1 MSEVG
6 NNWELIKETLKKE
19 YELSIVAYNTWIAPL
34 KFHSEKDDVITI
46 LIPGEQAHVL
56 NYIVKKY
63 KDFFQVTISEIMDHS
78 YDVEFIL
85 ESQNSNSNNNNKE
98 NSSMEENN
106 SYLLKKSNLVAKYN
120 FDNFVVGSNN
130 SFAHSA
136 ALAVAEAPGE
146 NFNPLFIYGG
156 SGLGKTHLMHSIGH
170 YIIDHN
176 PNMKVL
182 YVNSETFTNEVIES
196 IRSGNSSAMNK
207 LREKYRTV
215 DVLLIDDIQFIIGKE
230 STQEEF
236 FHTFNTLYEAGKAI
250 IISSDKHPKQ
260 METLDERFSS
270 RFQMGLIADI
280 QPPNYE
286 TRAAILYKIAES
298 SKRDISNEII
308 AYIANNIKSN
318 IRELEGAFNKII
330 AYSKINNQSITMELV
345 EEALKDMIYPDKPKM
360 ITPTIIIQ
368 VVAEHYGVNAGD
380 ITSKKRNAEFSF
392 PRQVVMYLCRE
403 LTEVSLP
410 NIAKILDKKDHTTI
424 MHGVKKI
431 EEQMKTDPELI
442 NQIDIIKKKL
452 NSL

>member
-1 MSEVG
+1 MSDVG

-19 YELSIVAYNTWIAPL
+19 YDLSIVAYNTWIAPL
-34 KFHSEKDDVITI
+34 KFHSEKDDIITI
-46 LIPGEQAHVL
+46 LIPGEQSHVL

-78 YDVEFIL
+78 YDVHFIL
-85 ESQNSNSNNNNKE
+85 ESQNNNVTEENNEKAV
-98 NSSMEENN
+98 EENN
-106 SYLLKKSNLVAKYN
+106 SYLYKQANLVAKYT
-120 FDNFVVGSNN
+120 FDNFVVGNN
-130 SFAHSA
+130 NNFAHSA
-136 ALAVAEAPGE
+136 ALAVAESPGE
-146 NFNPLFIYGG
+146 VFNPLFIYGG

-170 YIIDHN
+170 YILDHN
-176 PNMKVL
+176 PEMKVL
-182 YVNSETFTNEVIES
+182 YVNSETFTNEVIEG

-270 RFQMGLIADI
+270 RFQMGLPADI

-286 TRAAILYKIAES
+286 TRAAILYKIAENS
-298 SKRDISNEII
+298 HKNVSNEII
-308 AYIANNIKSN
+308 EYIATNIKSN
-318 IRELEGAFNKII
+318 IRELEGAFNKLI
-330 AYSKINNQSITMELV
+330 AFSKINNQSITKELA

-368 VVAEHYGVNAGD
+368 VVAEHYGVKAED
-380 ITSKKRNAEFSF
+380 ITSKKRNAEFVL

-403 LTEVSLP
+403 LTEVSLT

-424 MHGVKKI
+424 MHGISKI
-431 EEQMKTDPELI
+431 EEGLKTNSDLV
-442 NQIDIIKKKL
+442 NQIDIIKKKI
-452 NSL
+452 NPI